1 MKDKKLEYVF
11 CVLFGGYIAAV
22 LWLTLFSRI
31 GTEIRNF
38 LLPFHS
44 YVEISKGDWSILLEN
59 IGNVAMFLPL
69 GIALKCVEI
78 KEIRRALIGGL
89 ISSLCIETL
98 QFIFA
103 LGTFEIDDLLHNTL
117 GVVSGFWLVS
127 RVNGKIEINLSSR
140 LKRVILLSML
150 LSISILLSYGEVQH
164 QRMVKYA
171 SINDR
176 EDGTENLLV
185 LNGKSGNAWGT
196 GVYVKYLNDGSIRIK
211 GTSDKTSWWL
221 IGEITL
227 EPGAYSFSGLS
238 GMKNETV
245 GLELETDNKR
255 FTQDVGPIDEVRFT
269 LCETKELKV
278 YVIVYDGCDCDV
290 IARPAIYKEE

>member
-22 LWLTLFSRI
+22 LWLTLISRI
-31 GTEIRNF
+31 GTEIRSF

-44 YVEISKGDWSILLEN
+44 YVEILKGDWSFLFEN
-59 IGNVAMFLPL
+59 IGNVIMFLPL
-69 GIALKCVEI
+69 GIVLRCVGI
-78 KEIRRALIGGL
+78 KEIRKALIGGL
-89 ISSLCIETL
+89 ITSLCIETL

-103 LGTFEIDDLLHNTL
+103 LGTFEVDDLLHNTL
-117 GVVSGFWLVS
+117 GVILGFWLVS
-127 RVNGKIEINLSSR
+127 RVNGKIQINLCSR
-140 LKRVILLSML
+140 LKSMILLSML
-150 LSISILLSYGEVQH
+150 LSISIFLCYGEVQH

-185 LNGKSGNAWGT
+185 LNGKDGNAWGT
-196 GVYVKYLNDGSIRIK
+196 DVYVKYLNDGSIRIK
-211 GTSDKTSWWL
+211 GISDKTSWWP
-221 IGEITL
+221 IGKITL
-227 EPGAYSFSGLS
+227 EPGEYSFSGLS

-255 FTQDVGPIDEVRFT
+255 FAQDVGPIDKVRFT
-269 LCETKELKV
+269 LCETRELKV
-278 YVIVYDGCDCDV
+278 YVIVYEGCDCDV
-290 IARPAIYKEE
+290 VARPAIYKEE